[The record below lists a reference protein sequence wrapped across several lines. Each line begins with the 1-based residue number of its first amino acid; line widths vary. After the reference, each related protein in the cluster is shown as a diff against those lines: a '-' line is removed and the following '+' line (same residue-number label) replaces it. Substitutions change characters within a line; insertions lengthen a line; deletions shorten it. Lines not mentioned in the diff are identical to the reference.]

1 MQSNSV
7 LFNVKIAQMLTLC
20 EELIE
25 TFESFENLKE
35 DENTNLFFTELSE
48 AYTKGLEAS
57 SKDTETPRKLAEAK
71 KARIAAWARVRRV
84 LDGYAANALTLLSTT
99 AQEFMTGFEEANN
112 EVDKV
117 AAFKSFLEGKEEKME
132 LLSGLNETF
141 ALVLTA
147 YEEEEALRAEIA
159 EQSALMKDK
168 PNATEMKK
176 EMISIINVKIL
187 PYLRI
192 MADLKR
198 EEFSLF
204 FRVITKSVARA
215 NASVTPRNAR
225 KKAEIRLAKDEEV
238 KDIGKFYD
246 RVVKQLDADGK
257 NFPLWDLGEY
267 PSYSTAL
274 SAQEDGSLYVCVDEW
289 KHGEKIVAAFV
300 FDEKAHGKYEKGS
313 WSLELKEGEFA
324 LIHALAV
331 APEAHGRKLGRKIV
345 DFCIATAKEKG
356 YKSIRLDVVPTN
368 LPAKKLYESS
378 GFQKIGDYDLELG
391 DERLNPLTL
400 YEYNL

>member
-20 EELIE
+20 EELTE
-25 TFESFENLKE
+25 TFESFDNLKD
-35 DENTNLFFTELSE
+35 DENTNRFFSELSE

-57 SKDTETPRKLAEAK
+57 TKDTETPKKLAEAK
-71 KARIAAWARVRRV
+71 KARITAWTRVRKV
-84 LDGYAANALTLLSTT
+84 LDGYCANALTLLNVP
-99 AQEFMTGFEEANN
+99 ANEFLAGFEEASN

-117 AAFKSFLEGKEEKME
+117 AAFKAFLEGKEDKAE
-132 LLSGLNETF
+132 LLTGLNETF
-141 ALVLTA
+141 ALVLTS
-147 YEEEEALRAEIA
+147 YEEEEKLRAEIA

-192 MADLKR
+192 MADLKP
-198 EEFSLF
+198 EDFSLF

-215 NASVTPRNAR
+215 NASVTPRNSR

-238 KDIGKFYD
+238 KDVGKFYD

-267 PSYSTAL
+267 PSYTSAL
-274 SAQEDGSLYVCVDEW
+274 AAHEDGSLYVCVDEW

-300 FDEKAHGKYEKGS
+300 FDEKVHGKYEKGS
-313 WSLELKEGEFA
+313 WSLELKAGEFA

-331 APEAHGRKLGRKIV
+331 APEAHGRKIGRKIV
-345 DFCIATAKEKG
+345 DFCIEEAKEKG
-356 YKSIRLDVVPTN
+356 YKAIRLDVVPNN
-368 LPAKKLYESS
+368 LPAKKLYEGA

-391 DERLNPLTL
+391 DEKLNPLTL